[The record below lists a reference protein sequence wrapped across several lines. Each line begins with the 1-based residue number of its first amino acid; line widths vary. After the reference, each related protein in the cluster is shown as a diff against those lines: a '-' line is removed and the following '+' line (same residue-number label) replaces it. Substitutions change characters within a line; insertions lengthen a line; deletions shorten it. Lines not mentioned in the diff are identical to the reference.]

1 MLIYWLMFLVPA
13 CAVLVPGRLK
23 ASHAWVPWVL
33 VFLSFTLVMGLR
45 HEVGGDWF
53 NYLEHFDSVAYYSLT
68 DILTHADPGY
78 FLLNWL
84 VSKAGGDVHYVNL
97 ACAAVTMAGTVVF
110 ARAQPNPWLA
120 LLVAVPYMLLVVGM
134 GYTRQAVALGFGL
147 LGLAALGERRTR
159 AFVLWVAI
167 GATFHKS
174 AVLLLPVAA
183 LAASRNRW
191 LTIFIVAVTT
201 ALLYYLL
208 LADSAE
214 ALWKNYVAADYE
226 SDGGLVRVLMNVVPA
241 TFLLLFRKRLVPDE
255 AERKLWLWMAAFS
268 FLCWPL
274 VTISSTAVDRV
285 ALYLIPIQLFVFAR
299 LPRLAASAQVRT
311 PLVLAI
317 VAYYAATLFVW
328 VNYAVHASAWLPYRF
343 MPLS

>member
-1 MLIYWLMFLVPA
+1 MIIYWLMFLVPA
-13 CAVLVPGRLK
+13 CAVLMPKRLK
-23 ASHAWVPWVL
+23 SSHSWVSWAL
-33 VFLSFTLVMGLR
+33 VFVFFVLVMGLR

-53 NYLEHFDSVAYYSLT
+53 NYLGHFDSVAYYSLP
-68 DILTHADPGY
+68 DIMRHADPGY

-84 VSKAGGDVHYVNL
+84 VSRAGGDIHYVNL
-97 ACAAVTMAGTVVF
+97 VCAAVTVSGTVVF

-147 LGLAALGERRTR
+147 LGLAALSDRRTR

-191 LTIFIVAVTT
+191 LTAAIVAATS

-214 ALWKNYVAADYE
+214 ALWKNYVEADYD

-241 TFLLLFRKRLVPDE
+241 SLLVLFRRKMVPDV
-255 AERKLWLWMAAFS
+255 AERKLWLWMAGFS

-274 VTISSTAVDRV
+274 VMISSTAVDRV

-299 LPRLAASAQVRT
+299 VPRLATSAQVRA

-317 VAYYAATLFVW
+317 MVYYAATLYVW
-328 VNYAVHASAWLPYRF
+328 LNYAIHASAWLPYRI